1 MKRGL
6 KVFLVLVALCAAVT
20 LCWWG
25 YRQVFVAGTDWYA
38 CVDAGRLSEA
48 GENGNG
54 FDYHYELPAARADGR
69 VGTLGF
75 DTSRELRDG
84 AYLRLTTLALRGVVS
99 WEEVAWGDIPTSAR
113 AALAVPD
120 ASSGGAS

>member
-1 MKRGL
+1 MKRML
-6 KVFLVLVALCAAVT
+6 KAVLVLAVLCAAAM

-38 CVDAGRLSEA
+38 RVDAGRLSEA

-84 AYLRLTTLALRGVVS
+84 AYLRLTTLALRGVVR
-99 WEEVAWGDIPTSAR
+99 WEEVAWGDVPVRAR
-113 AALAVPD
+113 PALEAPD
-120 ASSGGAS
+120 TPDGGAS